1 MLIEQW
7 RTEPIVTQWAT
18 ELGAEIRRG
27 HELTQI
33 AQRPEGVEVLVR
45 GPDGDYTATGQYLVG
60 ADGGRSTV
68 RKLVD
73 VEFSG
78 TDSNMEALVSDVAG
92 LQDLPRGLH
101 RFERGDMAVFQLE
114 DEMTRIMAFVHGTGP
129 RRRQEPPTF
138 AELVA
143 NVHLI
148 SGYTIDHGKP
158 SWISSFGNAARQAAH
173 YRRWRVFLA
182 GDAAHVHSPYGG
194 QGLNLI
200 RMKPDRPALD
210 AAAVRSFAAG
220 RLAHFKI
227 PRYVIV
233 VDEFPMT
240 VTGKV
245 RKVEMREITM
255 RRLGLD

>member
-1 MLIEQW
+1 MLDGNHAGVMLIEQW
-7 RTEPIVTQWAT
+7 RTEQILTQWAT

-194 QGLNLI
+194 QGLNLD
-200 RMKPDRPALD
+200 PDETRSAGIGRGRCALLRRGTPGAFQDPAL
-210 AAAVRSFAAG
+210 R
-220 RLAHFKI
+220 H
-227 PRYVIV
+227 
-233 VDEFPMT
+233 
-240 VTGKV
+240 
-245 RKVEMREITM
+245 
-255 RRLGLD
+255 RRRRVPDDRDG

>member
-1 MLIEQW
+1 MLDGNHAGVMLIEQW
-7 RTEPIVTQWAT
+7 RTEQILTQWAT

-33 AQRPEGVEVLVR
+33 AQRPERVEVLVR

-73 VEFSG
+73 VEFPG

-92 LQDLPRGLH
+92 LQDLPRGFH

-194 QGLNLI
+194 QGLNLD
-200 RMKPDRPALD
+200 PDETRSAGIGRGRCALLRRGTPGAFQAPAL
-210 AAAVRSFAAG
+210 R
-220 RLAHFKI
+220 H
-227 PRYVIV
+227 
-233 VDEFPMT
+233 
-240 VTGKV
+240 
-245 RKVEMREITM
+245 
-255 RRLGLD
+255 RRRRVPDDRDG